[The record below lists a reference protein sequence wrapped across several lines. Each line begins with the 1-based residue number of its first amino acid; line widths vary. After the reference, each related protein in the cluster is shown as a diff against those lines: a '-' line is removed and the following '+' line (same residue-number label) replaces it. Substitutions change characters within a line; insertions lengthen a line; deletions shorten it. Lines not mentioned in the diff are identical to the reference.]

1 MMKIFTFLLT
11 LFLLAAPPG
20 AKAAD
25 ARFFE
30 TLYDVPVMPG
40 MAELP
45 DRSLVFDKPEG
56 RFAQAGAAGKE
67 VSEEGIRAF
76 YKASLPQL
84 GWAPAGGDSYVR
96 EGEKLTLS
104 VASEGPYK
112 VARFTLS
119 PAR

>member
-1 MMKIFTFLLT
+1 MMKISAVLMTCL
-11 LFLLAAPPG
+11 LLAAPLSVR
-20 AKAAD
+20 AEE

-56 RFAQAGAAGKE
+56 RFAQAGAAGKS
-67 VSEEGIRAF
+67 VSEQGIRAF
-76 YKASLPQL
+76 YAASLPQL
-84 GWAPAGGDSYVR
+84 GWKPSGADSYVR
-96 EGEKLTLS
+96 EGEKLVLS
-104 VASEGPYK
+104 VASEGVYK

>member
-1 MMKIFTFLLT
+1 MMKIFTLFLTCL
-11 LFLLAAPPG
+11 LLAAPLG

-56 RFAQAGAAGKE
+56 RFAQAGAAGEK
-67 VSEEGIRAF
+67 VTEEGIKAF

-84 GWAPAGGDSYVR
+84 GWAPAGADSYIR

-104 VASEGPYK
+104 VGSEGVYK